1 MQKNCPLI
9 VIGTRPEAIKLSP
22 LYLALRERGH
32 KPQVLFT
39 GQHPDIVASILEY
52 FDVPIWRT
60 LDAMRPGQTLASLS
74 TRILQEFESHRTE
87 LSRFGSFFVQGDT
100 TTAFLGAYWAFLN
113 HIPVVH
119 VEAGLRTHDLTAP
132 FPEEANR
139 QLMTRITDLH
149 FAPTKAAKSD
159 LLSEGVAARRIHVVG
174 NTGID
179 ACRFVI
185 DSEMHLNSKKDGS
198 DYFVV
203 TAHRREN
210 FGDRLVQ
217 IALAVRQIL
226 DSHVGIRAVIPMH
239 PNPEARGT
247 WMKAF
252 AQDPRVE
259 LIEPLDFVPFLRICS
274 GARVILSDSGG
285 IQEEAGSLRVPVL
298 VLRDV
303 TERPEAVAAGF
314 CRMVGA
320 NPKRILSGFRRAM
333 KNGCEGRGGN
343 PYGRGDSSVQI
354 AKICEKHLF

>member
-1 MQKNCPLI
+1 MQKNRPLI
-9 VIGTRPEAIKLSP
+9 VIGTRPEAIKLAP

-39 GQHPDIVASILEY
+39 GQHPDIVATILD
-52 FDVPIWRT
+52 FFRVPIWRT
-60 LDAMRPGQTLASLS
+60 LDVMRPGQSLASLS
-74 TRILQEFESHRTE
+74 VRILQEFESQKTE
-87 LSRFGSFFVQGDT
+87 LSKFGSFFVQGDT

-119 VEAGLRTHDLTAP
+119 VEAGLRTYNLKAP

-139 QLMTRITDLH
+139 QLMSRITDLH
-149 FAPTKAAKSD
+149 FAPTQAARND
-159 LLSEGVAARRIHVVG
+159 LLSEGVSPRRIHVVG

-179 ACRFVI
+179 ACQFVL
-185 DSEMHLNSKKDGS
+185 DRQMRPKVHQGDS

-217 IALAVRQIL
+217 IAIAVRQIL
-226 DSHVGIRAVIPMH
+226 DSHVGMRAVIPMH

-252 AQDPRVE
+252 SQDPRVE
-259 LIEPLDFVPFLRICS
+259 LTEPLDFVPFLKLCG

-298 VLRDV
+298 VLRDE

-314 CRMVGA
+314 CRIVGA
-320 NPKRILSGFRRAM
+320 NPKKILSGFRRAI
-333 KNGCEGRGGN
+333 KHGSEGRGGN
-343 PYGRGDSSVQI
+343 PYGRGDSALRI
-354 AKICEKHLF
+354 TKICEKSLF